1 MATLF
6 QSFRGSA
13 MPKRLLRYALA
24 RLDLL
29 DSDALDLDNLDLA
42 IGRNTVLEFRDVG
55 IKLPKLAK
63 LLGLPPT
70 FTLLKAKVILLRVT
84 IPMDIYSSSLKIE
97 VDRVDVQLK
106 VDSKDDID
114 GRSRTTIRGPT
125 DVVPNTVDLAQSFL
139 EQQSPKEKEELEA
152 ALSAETQDVGGSLVL
167 GEDED
172 EQDEGSYGTGQ
183 ALSLPA
189 FLANFLQG
197 IVDRTQIQIRGVTFQ
212 LDVSVP
218 LEPNLNAPDVVT
230 VKLALGQIDVE
241 GVTTSLGSD
250 EQDRPKFVHK
260 EGKRLVSLQDITA
273 FLISEANVFSTFER
287 TTSVP
292 PSLSPQSSAASAL
305 RSPVS
310 RESTSM
316 PFQEQEVEGRS
327 TQLPSFE
334 DNLGDSEAALNIPY
348 DLSDEDDQEPGNKTA
363 ASSMSTPRA
372 SILHDHLA
380 HQDESSSFLQGFT
393 PYTAATPG
401 IHLDADQM
409 DEMSPQ
415 PAHDLSTHNQI
426 SLSNS
431 VLSNSSSGSSGQ
443 EPTEDLTESHLYTH
457 EDAESMYMSAFSQH
471 EPTPQSVVPNELY
484 IDPSESSVEVSSPQ
498 GTRDEPSSSLG
509 ATYGLED
516 SQASS
521 TIGFQGLKTSPGLD
535 ASTISEQSDS
545 SPAPIIPPS
554 SDGNTEAG
562 PESSIQGERHDRKS
576 QSPNEC
582 LTPREPTR
590 LAKKVLALDTLSLYL
605 PSSQKSV
612 HVVPL
617 DGQSLP
623 GEPQPLSPSLASSVF
638 PHIPGA
644 FGASTSLPP
653 SPPPI
658 SPTSIELDNQEPN
671 DGILEAILSPI
682 SIQFDAS
689 IGFILAMVVSRLLG
703 AISPSKEEPAQ
714 QTAKDNPSATNQA
727 TDHQAVKVTLQA
739 VSILFLER
747 LGGVSEA
754 PDSIFGVRTSNFDE
768 DILLQAQLRN
778 VQCLLSS
785 DETVIDAE
793 GFTFGYAGDDN
804 HIISFDRSK
813 EMMASVKDAVP
824 SPGSEVSIKLKK
836 GGPSSKIDI
845 ATLPLQI
852 CLDLRRLDETF
863 SWFGGL
869 SSFLNM
875 GSSIAS
881 INGIG
886 NSQPAKPPAR
896 PASRGVKFDTPINPD
911 DRSATSDNKIN
922 MRINTVRL
930 DLIGKDCN
938 VILETSAFKLV
949 SRDEGI
955 GIALRKIQVHGP
967 YSNESGP
974 HPPISVTITGSRIE
988 YSMTPKEADL
998 ERLLELISPSKLRD
1012 TPDDD
1017 EIMVDTLLRQRRKG
1031 SVLRLKFDNV
1041 AADISNIPHLGC
1053 LPSLGED
1060 LARLGTVAKYLPED
1074 DRPGLMSLILVRNA
1088 HVSVDVGGRFGVI
1101 AASMAHFD
1109 VAHVSVPS
1117 LLAVAARSLEVNRNQ
1132 IEELVG
1138 SSLLAS
1144 HGDEETPVLV
1154 IRLIGGTVEPTITV
1168 KLRGLNVEYRVPTI
1182 IDLLNLGEDA
1192 TPQDFEAGLAA
1203 SVAQFGE
1210 QAHVAISGTSA
1221 ITADSRTIGQDRQK
1235 LPVVELYFLDCVV
1248 GLNPLGMT
1256 SKMGI
1261 VLSDSCLKVWL
1272 EEKGDAKATW
1282 HIKQASILLI
1292 DDVALLDPEG
1302 KQNVKR
1308 HVHRPSDPVSAKIWD
1323 MDSVLCA
1330 QGFVSISQ
1338 IRAAIIRVKAI
1349 QDEDGQRLIDV
1360 EVQDNF
1366 LVLETCAD
1374 STQTLIGLGNAL
1386 KPPTPPSKE
1395 NKFKTEIVPIED
1407 MLASISQDAFGKAE
1421 GDYNF
1426 DDDFGEPEESDWTE
1440 DDLDEDLDIMGAL
1453 GSQDDGQNTRQLLF
1467 DATSSSIMSDRTTTQ
1482 YANDEVI
1489 FSGFSENPSHANS
1502 PDMSVENAFFASVPA
1517 SETPQPEWK
1526 SAKMREVVPK
1536 EATIKKYPLKI
1547 KIRDMHLIW
1556 NLFDGY
1562 DWQRTRETIGK
1573 TVEEIQAKAYER
1585 RARMDRRMGYH
1596 EEDGLE
1602 EEAVSDFLFNSIY
1615 IGIPSHQD
1623 PRELSQNINQELY
1636 GINPSDTE
1644 SVATTAFTTTTSRM
1658 GGPSRPKGKRLKLT
1672 RSKHHKIT
1680 FELSGVNAV
1689 VRLLEPGSEETQ
1701 SLIRVHIRD
1710 LDVYDHVPTSTWKR
1724 FAMYD
1729 EDHGPREMGVPMV
1742 DLKVRIVRPV
1752 LDVTAEEIVMFVN
1765 VLPLRLHVDQD
1776 ALDFIT
1782 RFFGFK
1788 DDTIKTTSSPS
1799 DVPFIQRAEIYDI
1812 PVKLDF
1818 KPKRVDYAGIRS
1830 GRTTEFM
1837 NFIILDNAS
1846 MVMRHAIIYGALG
1859 FERFGEMLNDV
1870 WMPEIKRHQL
1880 PGVLA
1885 GLAPVRSLVDVGSGF
1900 RHLYEIPIR
1909 EYKRNG
1915 RVVRSIGKGAAA
1927 FARTTGTEL
1936 IKLGAKVA
1944 IGTQNMLQ
1952 GAEGLLVETPEH
1964 NRYGVAGPS
1973 TVQRPGE
1980 WEEIDDSEE
1989 DIRHQISLYANQPT
2003 GVIQGLRHGYRSL
2016 SRDISIARQAIIA
2029 VPGEVRESSS
2039 ATGAAKA
2046 VLEKAPI
2053 FIFRPAI
2060 GATKAIGQTLLGAT
2074 NSLDPQ
2080 NLRRMDNKYKPDP
2093 KS

>member
-1 MATLF
+1 
-6 QSFRGSA
+6 

-55 IKLPKLAK
+55 IKLPRLAE

-70 FTLLKAKVILLRVT
+70 FTLLKAKVILLRIT
-84 IPMDIYSSSLKIE
+84 IPIDFYSSPLKIE
-97 VDRVDVQLK
+97 VDKVDVQLR
-106 VDSKDDID
+106 V
-114 GRSRTTIRGPT
+114 GPKEEMDT
-125 DVVPNTVDLAQSFL
+125 QPLSATRPGPSDLVPNTVDLAQSFL
-139 EQQSPKEKEELEA
+139 EHQSLADKKEFEA
-152 ALSAETQDVGGSLVL
+152 ALAAETQDVGASLVL
-167 GEDED
+167 NEDED
-172 EQDEGSYGTGQ
+172 EDDDGNYGTGQ
-183 ALSLPA
+183 SLSLPA

-212 LDVSVP
+212 LDVCIPQESNSAV
-218 LEPNLNAPDVVT
+218 PDVVT
-230 VKLALGQIDVE
+230 VKLALGHVDVE
-241 GVTTSLGSD
+241 GVTASIGPDGPDS
-250 EQDRPKFVHK
+250 PKIVHK
-260 EGKRLVSLQDITA
+260 EGKRHVSLHDISA

-287 TTSVP
+287 TTSFP
-292 PSLSPQSSAASAL
+292 PSLSSQSSAVSAM
-305 RSPVS
+305 RSPVVS
-310 RESTSM
+310 QESSSISVH
-316 PFQEQEVEGRS
+316 EQRLQGSSVH
-327 TQLPSFE
+327 LMDF
-334 DNLGDSEAALNIPY
+334 DDDLGDSEAALNIPY
-348 DLSDEDDQEPGNKTA
+348 DLGPEDEEQEPEAETA

-372 SILHDHLA
+372 SIF
-380 HQDESSSFLQGFT
+380 QDRPPQLSGISSPSDPEQYSLPAAERNTGVDQLQGV
-393 PYTAATPG
+393 
-401 IHLDADQM
+401 
-409 DEMSPQ
+409 
-415 PAHDLSTHNQI
+415 LSGALSGQLGHNEL
-426 SLSNS
+426 SLANS
-431 VLSNSSSGSSGQ
+431 LRSNSSSGSSGHGT
-443 EPTEDLTESHLYTH
+443 TEDLAESHLYSH

-471 EPTPQSVVPNELY
+471 ESTTL
-484 IDPSESSVEVSSPQ
+484 Q
-498 GTRDEPSSSLG
+498 GAIADGFNAGDSMSDQLPAPGDRDAPSSSPNIQ
-509 ATYGLED
+509 YDLEESRNLQSSTAEAMMASEPKTSIFSGTSD
-516 SQASS
+516 ASS
-521 TIGFQGLKTSPGLD
+521 VPVSPFLN
-535 ASTISEQSDS
+535 ANVNTQTE
-545 SPAPIIPPS
+545 SP
-554 SDGNTEAG
+554 
-562 PESSIQGERHDRKS
+562 IQGERHNREPT
-576 QSPNEC
+576 SPNEC
-582 LTPREPTR
+582 PTPREPTR
-590 LAKKVLALDTLSLYL
+590 LAKKVLALDNLSLYI
-605 PSSQKSV
+605 PSTHNGV
-612 HVVPL
+612 HVVTL
-617 DGQSLP
+617 DGQS
-623 GEPQPLSPSLASSVF
+623 QTSDSQSRSSDIAGSIY
-638 PHIPGA
+638 PHIPGSFA
-644 FGASTSLPP
+644 TNIPMPHSP
-653 SPPPI
+653 SPER
-658 SPTSIELDNQEPN
+658 STTVEAEKQEVN
-671 DGILEAILSPI
+671 DGLLEAIFSPI
-682 SIQFDAS
+682 KLQVDAS
-689 IGFILAMVVSRLLG
+689 IGFILAMVVSKLLG
-703 AISPSKEEPAQ
+703 AVSPTKMESSQEAS
-714 QTAKDNPSATNQA
+714 T
-727 TDHQAVKVTLQA
+727 TDSTRTEDIPHQRVKVTLQA
-739 VSILFLER
+739 VSLLFLER
-747 LGGVSEA
+747 LGGIAET
-754 PDSIFGVRTSNFDE
+754 PDSMFDVGSSNFE
-768 DILLQAQLRN
+768 AYVLLQAQLRN
-778 VQCLLSS
+778 VQAFLSPE
-785 DETVIDAE
+785 ETTVDI
-793 GFTFGYAGDDN
+793 GSFTFGYSGNDCN
-804 HIISFDRSK
+804 IISFDKSK
-813 EMMASVKDAVP
+813 EMAASVNDHISSLGP
-824 SPGSEVSIKLKK
+824 EVVIKLKRTES
-836 GGPSSKIDI
+836 SSKIDV
-845 ATLPLQI
+845 ATLPLHI

-863 SWFGGL
+863 GWFGGL

-881 INGIG
+881 INGMG
-886 NSQPAKPPAR
+886 NPQPPKTQAR
-896 PASRGVKFDTPINPD
+896 PVSRGVKFDTPINPD
-911 DRSATSDNKIN
+911 DRSATSDNKVN
-922 MRINTVRL
+922 VRINAIQL
-930 DLIGKDCN
+930 DLVGKDCN
-938 VILETSAFKLV
+938 VILETSALKLV

-967 YSNESGP
+967 YLSDSGAY
-974 HPPISVTITGSRIE
+974 PPISITILGTRIE
-988 YSMTPKEADL
+988 YSMTPKENDL

-1012 TPDDD
+1012 ADNDD

-1031 SVLRLKFDNV
+1031 SVLRLGFNNV
-1041 AADISNIPHLGC
+1041 AGDISSIPILGC

-1074 DRPGLMSLILVRNA
+1074 DRPGLMTLVLVRRA
-1088 HVSVDVGGRFGVI
+1088 HLTVDAGGRFGVV
-1101 AASMAHFD
+1101 AAIMTGVD
-1109 VAHVSVPS
+1109 VAHISVPS
-1117 LLAVAARSLEVNRNQ
+1117 LVAATAKSLEVNRNQ

-1144 HGDEETPVLV
+1144 HGDEEAPVLM
-1154 IRLIGGTVEPTITV
+1154 IRMIGGTIEPVITV

-1203 SVAQFGE
+1203 SVAHLGE
-1210 QAHVAISGTSA
+1210 QAHVAIAGASVLTSGSA
-1221 ITADSRTIGQDRQK
+1221 TTGQASQK
-1235 LPVVELYFLDCVV
+1235 IPMVQINLIDCVI
-1248 GLNPLGMT
+1248 GLNPLAMT
-1256 SKMGI
+1256 SKMDI
-1261 VLSDSCLKVWL
+1261 VLSNSLLKVWL
-1272 EEKGDAKATW
+1272 QENGDTKATW

-1292 DDVALLDPEG
+1292 DDIALINPEG
-1302 KQNVKR
+1302 KQDVKR
-1308 HVHRPSDPVSAKIWD
+1308 HVQRPSDPSIPKIRD
-1323 MDSVLCA
+1323 MNSVLCA

-1338 IRAAIIRVKAI
+1338 IRAAIIRVKAVH
-1349 QDEDGQRLIDV
+1349 DGDGQRLIDV

-1374 STQTLIGLGNAL
+1374 SFQTLIGLGSAL

-1426 DDDFGEPEESDWTE
+1426 DDDFGEPEDSGWTD
-1440 DDLDEDLDIMGAL
+1440 DDLYEDLDMMGTS
-1453 GSQDDGQNTRQLLF
+1453 GSHDGRHQVREKLF

-1482 YANDEVI
+1482 YANDEVL
-1489 FSGFSENPSHANS
+1489 FSGFSENPSQVGS
-1502 PDMSVENAFFASVPA
+1502 PDMSVENAFFASAPA
-1517 SETPQPEWK
+1517 SEMPQPEWK

-1536 EATIKKYPLKI
+1536 EARVKKYPLKI
-1547 KIRDMHLIW
+1547 KIRDMHVIW

-1562 DWQRTRETIGK
+1562 DWERTRETIGK
-1573 TVEEIQAKAYER
+1573 TVEEIQTKAYER
-1585 RARMDRRMGYH
+1585 RARMGRRLTY
-1596 EEDGLE
+1596 EEDGPE

-1623 PRELSQNINQELY
+1623 PRDLSQNIRQELY

-1644 SVATTAFTTTTSRM
+1644 SVATTAFTATSSRV
-1658 GGPSRPKGKRLKLT
+1658 GGPSRPRAHKLKLT
-1672 RSKHHKIT
+1672 RSRHHKIT
-1680 FELSGVNAV
+1680 FELSGVSAAI
-1689 VRLLEPGSEETQ
+1689 RLLEPGSEETQ
-1701 SLIRVHIRD
+1701 SMIRLHIRD

-1752 LDVTAEEIVMFVN
+1752 LDVTAEEIVMFVS

-1782 RFFGFK
+1782 RFFSFK
-1788 DDTIKTTSSPS
+1788 DDTVKPQGSPS

-1846 MVMRHAIIYGALG
+1846 MVMRHAIIYGASG

-1880 PGVLA
+1880 PGILA

-1909 EYKRNG
+1909 EYNKNG

-1952 GAEGLLVETPEH
+1952 GAEGLLVETSEH
-1964 NRYGVAGPS
+1964 KYGGPGSSSSQRAGD
-1973 TVQRPGE
+1973 
-1980 WEEIDDSEE
+1980 WEEIGDPDE
-1989 DIRHQISLYANQPT
+1989 DNHHRISLYANQPT

-2016 SRDISIARQAIIA
+2016 TRDISIAREAIIA

>member
-70 FTLLKAKVILLRVT
+70 FTLLKAKVILLRIT
-84 IPMDIYSSSLKIE
+84 IPMDIYSSALKIE

-106 VDSKDDID
+106 VESKDDID
-114 GRSRTTIRGPT
+114 ARSRNTTRGPT

-152 ALSAETQDVGGSLVL
+152 ALVAETQDVGASLVL
-167 GEDED
+167 GEEEDDE
-172 EQDEGSYGTGQ
+172 DEGSYGTGQ

-218 LEPNLNAPDVVT
+218 LEPNLTAPDVVT

-241 GVTTSLGSD
+241 GVTTSLGPN
-250 EQDRPKFVHK
+250 EQDGPKFVHK
-260 EGKRLVSLQDITA
+260 EGKRHVSLQDITA

-287 TTSVP
+287 TASVP

-310 RESTSM
+310 RESSSM
-316 PFQEQEVEGRS
+316 SFQEQELEGRS
-327 TQLPSFE
+327 TQFPGFE
-334 DNLGDSEAALNIPY
+334 DNMGDSEAALNIPY
-348 DLSDEDDQEPGNKTA
+348 DLSDEDDDQEPGNETA

-380 HQDESSSFLQGFT
+380 HRDESPFLQSHT
-393 PYTAATPG
+393 PHTAAISDT
-401 IHLDADQM
+401 HLDAGQSN
-409 DEMSPQ
+409 EMSPQ
-415 PAHDLSTHNQI
+415 SSHGLSTYNQI
-426 SLSNS
+426 SLTNS
-431 VLSNSSSGSSGQ
+431 VLSSSSSGSSGQ
-443 EPTEDLTESHLYTH
+443 EATEDLTESHLYTH

-471 EPTPQSVVPNELY
+471 EPTPHSVVPNEL
-484 IDPSESSVEVSSPQ
+484 DPSESGVGVPSPQ
-498 GTRDEPSSSLG
+498 GSRDEPSLSPS
-509 ATYGLED
+509 APYGLEE
-516 SQASS
+516 SQVSS
-521 TIGFQGLKTSPGLD
+521 TAGLQGLEMSQGLD
-535 ASTISEQSDS
+535 ASTVSEQSDS
-545 SPAPIIPPS
+545 SPVPIIPPS
-554 SDGNTEAG
+554 TDGDTEAQT
-562 PESSIQGERHDRKS
+562 ESSVQGERHDRKS

-582 LTPREPTR
+582 PTPREPTR
-590 LAKKVLALDTLSLYL
+590 LAKKVLALETLSLYL
-605 PSSQKSV
+605 PSSQKNV

-617 DGQSLP
+617 DGQSSP
-623 GEPQPLSPSLASSVF
+623 DEPQPLSPNLTSSAF

-644 FGASTSLPP
+644 FGASSSLPP
-653 SPPPI
+653 SP
-658 SPTSIELDNQEPN
+658 SPMSSTPTEVDVQEPN

-689 IGFILAMVVSRLLG
+689 IGFILAMVVSKLLG
-703 AISPSKEEPAQ
+703 AINPGKQQAAQ
-714 QTAKDNPSATNQA
+714 ETATAKPNTTSDATA
-727 TDHQAVKVTLQA
+727 HQAVKVTLQA
-739 VSILFLER
+739 VSLLFLER

-754 PDSIFGVRTSNFDE
+754 PDSMFGVRTSNFDA

-785 DETVIDAE
+785 DETAIDAE
-793 GFTFGYAGDDN
+793 SFTFGYAGEDS

-813 EMMASVKDAVP
+813 EMMASVKDAIP

-836 GGPSSKIDI
+836 AAPSSKIDI

-886 NSQPAKPPAR
+886 NSQPAKPQTR

-922 MRINTVRL
+922 MRINMVRL

-938 VILETSAFKLV
+938 VVLETSAFKLV

-967 YSNESGP
+967 YSNESGD
-974 HPPISVTITGSRIE
+974 HPPISVTITGTRIE

-1074 DRPGLMSLILVRNA
+1074 DRPGLMSLVLVRNA
-1088 HVSVDVGGRFGVI
+1088 HVSVDVGGRFGVV
-1101 AASMAHFD
+1101 AASMTHFD
-1109 VAHVSVPS
+1109 VAHVTVPS

-1154 IRLIGGTVEPTITV
+1154 VRLIGGTVEPTITV

-1203 SVAQFGE
+1203 SVAHLGE
-1210 QAHVAISGTSA
+1210 QAHVAIAGTSA
-1221 ITADSRTIGQDRQK
+1221 ITAGHSRQK
-1235 LPVVELYFLDCVV
+1235 LPVVEVYFLDCVV
-1248 GLNPLGMT
+1248 GLNPLAMT

-1292 DDVALLDPEG
+1292 DDVAVLDPEG

-1426 DDDFGEPEESDWTE
+1426 DDDFGEPEDSGWTE
-1440 DDLDEDLDIMGAL
+1440 DDLDEDLDIMGTL
-1453 GSQDDGQNTRQLLF
+1453 ESQDGGQNTRQLLF

-1536 EATIKKYPLKI
+1536 EATVKKYPLKI

-1562 DWQRTRETIGK
+1562 DWQRTRDTIGK

-1644 SVATTAFTTTTSRM
+1644 SVATTAFTTTTSRV

-1799 DVPFIQRAEIYDI
+1799 DVPFIQRAEIFDI

-1964 NRYGVAGPS
+1964 NRYGGPGPS

-1989 DIRHQISLYANQPT
+1989 ETRHQISLYANQPT

>member
-1 MATLF
+1 MASLF

-70 FTLLKAKVILLRVT
+70 FTLLKARVVLLRIT

-106 VDSKDDID
+106 VESKDDID
-114 GRSRTTIRGPT
+114 ARSRTTTRGPT

-139 EQQSPKEKEELEA
+139 EHQSPKEKEELEA
-152 ALSAETQDVGGSLVL
+152 ALAAETQDVGASLVL
-167 GEDED
+167 DEDED
-172 EQDEGSYGTGQ
+172 DEDEGSYGTGQ

-218 LEPNLNAPDVVT
+218 LEPNVTAPDVVT
-230 VKLALGQIDVE
+230 VKLSLGQIDVE
-241 GVTTSLGSD
+241 GVTTSLGPH
-250 EQDRPKFVHK
+250 EEDRPKIVHK
-260 EGKRLVSLQDITA
+260 EGKRHVSLQDITA

-287 TTSVP
+287 TASVP

-310 RESTSM
+310 RESSM
-316 PFQEQEVEGRS
+316 SFQEQELEGRS
-327 TQLPSFE
+327 TQVPGFE
-334 DNLGDSEAALNIPY
+334 DNQGDSEVALNIPY
-348 DLSDEDDQEPGNKTA
+348 ELSDEDCDQEPGNETA

-372 SILHDHLA
+372 SILQDFFTHR
-380 HQDESSSFLQGFT
+380 DESFPQSST
-393 PYTAATPG
+393 PYTAVASDT
-401 IHLDADQM
+401 HLAADQSN
-409 DEMSPQ
+409 ERPPQSSPS
-415 PAHDLSTHNQI
+415 LTTHNPI
-426 SLSNS
+426 SLTNS

-443 EPTEDLTESHLYTH
+443 EATEDLTESHLYTH

-471 EPTPQSVVPNELY
+471 EPTTQSVVQNELGEN
-484 IDPSESSVEVSSPQ
+484 DLTVGASSPQ
-498 GTRDEPSSSLG
+498 GTRDEQSSSLG
-509 ATYGLED
+509 APYDLQDSQVSSTSELRGLEV
-516 SQASS
+516 
-521 TIGFQGLKTSPGLD
+521 SPGLD
-535 ASTISEQSDS
+535 TSTVSEQSDS
-545 SPAPIIPPS
+545 SPAPINPASPHANI
-554 SDGNTEAG
+554 EARAK
-562 PESSIQGERHDRKS
+562 SSIQGERHDRES
-576 QSPNEC
+576 QSQNEC
-582 LTPREPTR
+582 PTPREPTR

-617 DGQSLP
+617 DGDSSS
-623 GEPQPLSPSLASSVF
+623 GEPQPLSPNLASSAF

-653 SPPPI
+653 IPSPMSSTPI
-658 SPTSIELDNQEPN
+658 EVGNQEPN
-671 DGILEAILSPI
+671 DGILEAILSPV

-689 IGFILAMVVSRLLG
+689 IGFILAMVVSKLLG
-703 AISPSKEEPAQ
+703 AISPSKQEPAQ
-714 QTAKDNPSATNQA
+714 ETTTANTNATNDA
-727 TDHQAVKVTLQA
+727 TPHQAVKITLQA
-739 VSILFLER
+739 VSVLFLER

-754 PDSIFGVRTSNFDE
+754 SDSIFGVRTSNFDA

-778 VQCLLSS
+778 VQCLHSS
-785 DETVIDAE
+785 DETTIDTE
-793 GFTFGYAGDDN
+793 SFTFGYAGDDN

-813 EMMASVKDAVP
+813 EMMASIKDAIP
-824 SPGSEVSIKLKK
+824 SSGSEISVKLQKAA
-836 GGPSSKIDI
+836 PSSKIEI

-852 CLDLRRLDETF
+852 RLDLRRLDETF

-886 NSQPAKPPAR
+886 NSQPAKPQAR

-922 MRINTVRL
+922 MRINAVRM

-938 VILETSAFKLV
+938 VVLETSAFKLV

-967 YSNESGP
+967 YSDESGP
-974 HPPISVTITGSRIE
+974 HPPISVTITGTRVE
-988 YSMTPKEADL
+988 YSMAPKEADL

-1041 AADISNIPHLGC
+1041 AADISNIPLLGC

-1074 DRPGLMSLILVRNA
+1074 DRPGLMSLVLVRNA

-1101 AASMAHFD
+1101 AASMTHLD
-1109 VAHVSVPS
+1109 VAHVTVPS

-1154 IRLIGGTVEPTITV
+1154 VRLIGGTVEPTITV

-1182 IDLLNLGEDA
+1182 IDLLNLSKDA
-1192 TPQDFEAGLAA
+1192 TPQDFEASLAA
-1203 SVAQFGE
+1203 SVAHLGE
-1210 QAHVAISGTSA
+1210 QAHVAIVGTSV
-1221 ITADSRTIGQDRQK
+1221 ITADSTAMGQGRQK
-1235 LPVVELYFLDCVV
+1235 MPVVQLYFLDCVV
-1248 GLNPLGMT
+1248 GLNPLAMT

-1302 KQNVKR
+1302 KQNLKR
-1308 HVHRPSDPVSAKIWD
+1308 HVQRPSDPASTKIWD

-1374 STQTLIGLGNAL
+1374 STQTLISLGNAL

-1426 DDDFGEPEESDWTE
+1426 DDDFGEPEDSGWTE
-1440 DDLDEDLDIMGAL
+1440 DDLDEDLDIMGTL
-1453 GSQDDGQNTRQLLF
+1453 GSQDGGQNTRQLLF
-1467 DATSSSIMSDRTTTQ
+1467 DATSSSMMSDRTTTQ

-1536 EATIKKYPLKI
+1536 EAKVKKYPLKI

-1556 NLFDGY
+1556 NLYDGY

-1644 SVATTAFTTTTSRM
+1644 SVATTAFTTTTSRV
-1658 GGPSRPKGKRLKLT
+1658 GGTSRPKGKRLKLT

-1952 GAEGLLVETPEH
+1952 GAEGLLVETPEQ
-1964 NRYGVAGPS
+1964 NRYGGAGPS
-1973 TVQRPGE
+1973 TVQRAGE

-1989 DIRHQISLYANQPT
+1989 DTRHQISLYANQPT